1 MSIAAM
7 QPINESPSTQPCEGA
22 PAANTAAPAFS
33 IAHGGSASVLS
44 TLNNDGSRRWLT
56 PKPSHGLYTSA
67 RRIVAWLLIA
77 IFVAL
82 PFIKINGKQSLLLDL
97 TTRRFHIAGFTFLPS
112 DMILLALG
120 LISLLLSIYLITALF
135 GRVWCGWGCPQSVY
149 LEQVFRPLERFF
161 DGTPGKLSKNALQR
175 STLAKPLKFATFV
188 VLSLILAN
196 VFLSYFVGMD
206 QLLGWMTRSPLE
218 HPQPFI
224 VVLVVTALMLFDFCF
239 FREQTCLVVCPY
251 GRFQSVLLDK
261 HSLIVAYDYLRGEP
275 RGRKPKKPAAAVP
288 VELTIS
294 ASHDVA
300 TPRGDCID
308 CKQCVQTCPTG
319 IDIRNGLQM
328 ECIHCTQCID
338 ACNTIMDKIGKPR
351 GLIGYKSQAMVQR
364 KTQHFFRPRM
374 AIYPAILTIVF
385 TAFILVLINRPPAYL
400 RVLRGLGKPYT
411 ILNET
416 IVANPVNLKIINRR
430 DYPVAYTW
438 SLAGNIGSIAIE
450 QPMPVIVQ
458 PGESLTLRGFVHIPM
473 ETFVASSN
481 HGSMMTAIT
490 FGDTEGFTRTF
501 EWRHIGPVV
510 KKPSSAPTDPASTQP
525 NPSAASKPIDSNSSN
540 SPKEGHS

>member
-1 MSIAAM
+1 MVDVHP
-7 QPINESPSTQPCEGA
+7 QTD
-22 PAANTAAPAFS
+22 AAPAFT
-33 IAHGGSASVLS
+33 INHGGSPSVLS

-56 PKPSHGLYTSA
+56 PKPSTGTYTTA
-67 RRIVAWLLIA
+67 RRIVAWALIA

-97 TTRRFHIAGFTFLPS
+97 TTRRFHIFGFTFLPS

-120 LISLLLSIYLITALF
+120 MISLLLTVYLITALF

-175 STLAKPLKFATFV
+175 SAIAKPLKFGTFV
-188 VLSLILAN
+188 VLSFLLAN

-224 VVLVVTALMLFDFCF
+224 VVLAVTVLMLFDFGF

-275 RGRKPKKPAAAVP
+275 RGRKHKKPAIASVP

-294 ASHDVA
+294 APAQAELPS
-300 TPRGDCID
+300 GDCID

-338 ACNTIMDKIGKPR
+338 ACNTIMDKVGKPR
-351 GLIGYKSQAMVQR
+351 GLIGYKSQAMVQH

-374 AIYPAILTIVF
+374 AIYPAILAIVF

-411 ILNET
+411 VLNDT
-416 IVANPVNLKIINRR
+416 IVANPINLKIINRR
-430 DYPVAYTW
+430 DHAVSYAW
-438 SLAGNIGSIAIE
+438 SVKGDIGTIAIE
-450 QPMPVIVQ
+450 QPTPIIVQ
-458 PGESLTLRGFVHIPM
+458 PGESVTVKGFVHVPM
-473 ETFVASSN
+473 NTFAAHST
-481 HGSMMTAIT
+481 HGSMMTAIN
-490 FGDTEGFTRTF
+490 FGDAEGFTRTF

-510 KKPSSAPTDPASTQP
+510 KKDLAQP
-525 NPSAASKPIDSNSSN
+525 NASATHSPSHRSSKDGQS
-540 SPKEGHS
+540 